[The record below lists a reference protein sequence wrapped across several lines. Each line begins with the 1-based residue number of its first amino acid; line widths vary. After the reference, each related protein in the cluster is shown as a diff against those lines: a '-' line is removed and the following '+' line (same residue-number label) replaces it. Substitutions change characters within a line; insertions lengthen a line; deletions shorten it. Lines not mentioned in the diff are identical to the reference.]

1 MNVDCIVVALHLR
14 YDGVRQ
20 RPHHIIERLAQ
31 RVPVLVVEEPFGA
44 GADANELATFANVT
58 RLRPKRRTPLARH
71 VDDATLASVRS
82 WLAGRRPLLWFYQ
95 PMMLAIA
102 DAFPDAPL
110 VYDCMD
116 ELAAFDFASPD
127 LPARERAL
135 QSRASVVFAGGR
147 SLYAS
152 RAELGEKL
160 RLYPSGVDAD
170 HFARALG
177 LERPQML
184 ASLARPVCTYVGA
197 IDERIDFAPIEALA
211 ARGASVVLVGPV
223 VKIDA
228 ARLPRDPNIHF
239 SGPVPYADLPAL
251 LAGTDVAIMPF
262 AANAATRAISPTKTP
277 EYLAAG
283 LPVVTTAIADVVTDY
298 GEVVR
303 VADTPAAFA
312 DACFDAVRYP
322 DASRVERG
330 KALARNLRWDDI
342 VTRMWED
349 IDRERARV

>member
-1 MNVDCIVVALHLR
+1 MSFDCIVVALHLR

-31 RVPVLVVEEPFGA
+31 RVPVLVVEEPFA
-44 GADANELATFANVT
+44 AAEDANDVATFANVT
-58 RLRPKRRTPLARH
+58 RLRPKRRAPRAHH
-71 VDDATLASVRS
+71 VDAATIDDVRA
-82 WLAGRRPLLWFYQ
+82 WLDGRTPLLWFYQ
-95 PMMLAIA
+95 PMMSALA
-102 DAFPDAPL
+102 DAFADAPL

-135 QSRASVVFAGGR
+135 QTRADVVFAGGR

-152 RAELGEKL
+152 RAELGPKL
-160 RLYPSGVDAD
+160 HLYPSGVDAD

-177 LERPQML
+177 LERPQLL

-228 ARLPRDPNIHF
+228 ARLPRDPNVHF

-283 LPVVTTAIADVVTDY
+283 LPVVTTPIADVVADY
-298 GEVVR
+298 GTIVH
-303 VADTPAAFA
+303 VARAPSAFA
-312 DACFDAVRYP
+312 DACFAAARHP
-322 DASRVERG
+322 DPSRIERG

-342 VTRMWED
+342 VTRMWEN
-349 IDRERARV
+349 IDRERARL